1 LGLLVLLVAAGCG
14 GGEREPVAA
23 LELPS
28 ALATALAGRSDAVAA
43 KLEAND
49 RCGAR
54 LEAAALQAETIAAVN
69 SRRVPPRYQEELTAS
84 VSALLVSIECP
95 DAESGEGDDEDEG
108 APAPVAPVPT
118 GSNPAEAAR
127 NLGAWLRAN
136 SG

>member
-1 LGLLVLLVAAGCG
+1 MLLVAAGCG

-23 LELPS
+23 PELAS

-49 RCGAR
+49 PCGAR
-54 LEAAALQAETIAAVN
+54 LEAAALQAETISAVN
-69 SRRVPPRYQEELTAS
+69 ALLVPPRYQEELTAS
-84 VSALLVSIECP
+84 VSALIASIECP
-95 DAESGEGDDEDEG
+95 DAQNSDENDGEPT
-108 APAPVAPVPT
+108 APAPVAPVAT

-127 NLGAWLRAN
+127 NLSAWLRAN